1 MRSAFHDILPP
12 AVRRSLSK
20 LGQDISNAR
29 RKRRL
34 TIAMMAERTGVAPNT
49 YRRVEQGDASVAL
62 GAYAM
67 ALFALGFGGAL
78 GDLIDAR
85 RDEIGLQ
92 LDEERLPKRVRV
104 KKTPTGL

>member
-1 MRSAFHDILPP
+1 MRSSLNDLLPP

-20 LGQDISNAR
+20 FGQDLANAR

-34 TIAMMAERTGVAPNT
+34 TIAMMAERMGIAPNT
-49 YRRVEQGDASVAL
+49 YRRVERGDPSVAM

-67 ALFALGFGGAL
+67 ALFVVGFGGAL
-78 GDLIDAR
+78 GDLADAR
-85 RDEIGLQ
+85 HDEVGLQ

-104 KKTPTGL
+104 KKSPTAL

>member
-12 AVRRSLSK
+12 GVRRSLSK